1 MVRELASDFR
11 RGAWEGHARRPS
23 PPRGSPARRA
33 RARHRCA
40 LGQLAAAPAWSP
52 QKEGGRRAT
61 LAPTELE
68 KESGGERRH
77 ATLEARCAHTGLLR
91 AATRGRGV
99 GEG

>member
-11 RGAWEGHARRPS
+11 RGAWEGHARPVS
-23 PPRGSPARRA
+23 PRGSPARRA
-33 RARHRCA
+33 RAP
-40 LGQLAAAPAWSP
+40 APLRFRSVSGGTRVEP
-52 QKEGGRRAT
+52 PEGGWAASDARANW
-61 LAPTELE
+61 
-68 KESGGERRH
+68 KKKSGGERRH